1 MKIFKDWLKEN
12 DINDSF
18 ECLSERELD
27 TLLAR
32 FYVELRKVD
41 GQYYSK
47 TAYICIRAALQR
59 HLQNLPFNV
68 TFCIT
73 KDSVFLHSNQVLSGI
88 FKTLTEMGKSS
99 VSHYKHIESGD
110 IEKLKDTGVI
120 GTHNPKAL
128 LNLVW
133 LSIAIQFGKRG
144 QEGYRSMTKNTFRR
158 GTDDEGNNFYEY
170 AVCEAQKNHSGLS
183 LASTYLPQGRMY
195 ATGDT
200 LCPVAAMD
208 KYLSLLHPALNCL
221 WQKPNCKIKSKNC
234 RWFFKS
240 PLGANTLGAMM
251 KNMCKD
257 AELS

>member
-1 MKIFKDWLKEN
+1 M
-12 DINDSF
+12 
-18 ECLSERELD
+18 
-27 TLLAR
+27 
-32 FYVELRKVD
+32 
-41 GQYYSK
+41 
-47 TAYICIRAALQR
+47 
-59 HLQNLPFNV
+59 
-68 TFCIT
+68 
-73 KDSVFLHSNQVLSGI
+73 
-88 FKTLTEMGKSS
+88 
-99 VSHYKHIESGD
+99 
-110 IEKLKDTGVI
+110 KDTGVI

-170 AVCEAQKNHSGLS
+170 AVCEAQKNHYGFSF
-183 LASTYLPQGRMY
+183 ASTYLPQGRMY

-200 LCPVAAMD
+200 LCPVAALD

-257 AELS
+257 AELSQTYTNHCTRATASKLLSDAAFDRSDIIKITGHRDTRSLDTYIGAASSSKKRALSSIYFVINNLS